1 MILEKISVIYQTS
14 GPYLEMLP
22 KVLKTEVLA
31 VKTEGK
37 TMPTM
42 ISNCL
47 PIFLMF
53 SARSVI

>member
-47 PIFLMF
+47 PIF
-53 SARSVI
+53 